1 MKLALVKKQYL
12 TKTVQNNIFENIFI
26 IFIQSN
32 LFFIK
37 NNNGLKKKIK
47 DLGFN
52 IKALKNRSNLLT
64 TSKNKIFT
72 IGQTC
77 FLSLYKKQHNL
88 FKVFNFLKKENIIL
102 FIFKNNNKIY
112 DSSYLKKILP
122 YKNYTTILNTLF
134 FNLEKLN
141 TPHKNL
147 LF

>member
-77 FLSLYKKQHNL
+77 FLSL
-88 FKVFNFLKKENIIL
+88 
-102 FIFKNNNKIY
+102 
-112 DSSYLKKILP
+112 
-122 YKNYTTILNTLF
+122 
-134 FNLEKLN
+134 
-141 TPHKNL
+141 
-147 LF
+147 